1 MNLKKILIKS
11 NIINIKIIRII
22 SNDKIL
28 LSWNFFISIR
38 FENWLPIKEKIRK
51 YGVKPKR
58 DDIKNF
64 VFEISKVDKNKFW
77 INKGNPNINLNKI
90 KYSRDDFFIILF
102 NFLLNLL
109 MLLWKYFS
117 KIFLKKRKKQKLPKT
132 IEIIFIKNPRIKP
145 KKKLEASIIIKLP
158 GREKVKNKKEK
169 MKYNI
174 TDSSKL
180 FLIIR
185 SNWIKKL
192 NIKSI
197 ILLF

>member
-1 MNLKKILIKS
+1 M
-11 NIINIKIIRII
+11 I
-22 SNDKIL
+22 SNDKKL

-51 YGVKPKR
+51 YGVKPKK

-64 VFEISKVDKNKFW
+64 VLEISKVDKNKFW
-77 INKGNPNINLNKI
+77 INKGTPNINLNKI

-132 IEIIFIKNPRIKP
+132 IEIILIKNPRIKP

-185 SNWIKKL
+185 SNWIKKS